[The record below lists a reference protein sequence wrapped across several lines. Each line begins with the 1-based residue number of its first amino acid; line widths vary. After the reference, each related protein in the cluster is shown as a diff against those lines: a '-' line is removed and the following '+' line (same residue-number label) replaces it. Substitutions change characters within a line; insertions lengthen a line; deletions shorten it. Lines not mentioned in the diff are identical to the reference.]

1 MIDNTEYNTE
11 YNTEQENIIIN
22 YDNKKNTPLSLKII
36 CGLTGFFFF
45 IELII
50 GIYTKSLAL
59 QADALHMAS
68 DFISLLV
75 AIYSQR
81 VSNYKPNEIY
91 TYGYKRVE
99 VIGGFANAV
108 FLLSSCLFII
118 LESIH
123 KFIELYNGT
132 IIIENIASLVIVG
145 FIGLLINIIGIIGL
159 HFCSNDEHIHS
170 QNIKGVF
177 LHLLGDLLGSIGV
190 ICSAF
195 IMYYWENLG
204 GNINS
209 KYKYISDPISG
220 LFIVILILYSTIKLL
235 KECLHILLDG
245 VPTDIDLPT
254 LKTELLELEGI
265 EDLDKIHLWQLNN
278 DNIIFSS
285 HITNNVNYELK
296 NIMTNIKTVL
306 DKYRINYYTI
316 QPNIICN

>member
-1 MIDNTEYNTE
+1 MIDTTEQ
-11 YNTEQENIIIN
+11 EQENILIN
-22 YDNKKNTPLSLKII
+22 YDKKNTPLSLKII

-45 IELII
+45 IELVI

-81 VSNYKPNEIY
+81 VSNYTPNEIY
-91 TYGYKRVE
+91 TFGYKRAE
-99 VIGGFANAV
+99 VIGGFANAI

-132 IIIENIASLVIVG
+132 IAIENITSLVIVG

-159 HFCSNDEHIHS
+159 HFCSNDEHMHS

-195 IMYYWENLG
+195 IMYYWESLG

-209 KYKYISDPISG
+209 KYRYISDPISG

-245 VPTDIDLPT
+245 VPSDIDLPK
-254 LKTELLELEGI
+254 LKTELLEVEGI
-265 EDLDKIHLWQLNN
+265 DNLDKTHLWQLNN
-278 DNIIFSS
+278 ENIIFSS
-285 HITNNVNYELK
+285 HIIHNSHYELK
-296 NIMTNIKTVL
+296 DSMVNIKTIL
-306 DKYRINYYTI
+306 DKYRISYYTI
-316 QPNIICN
+316 QPKLDL